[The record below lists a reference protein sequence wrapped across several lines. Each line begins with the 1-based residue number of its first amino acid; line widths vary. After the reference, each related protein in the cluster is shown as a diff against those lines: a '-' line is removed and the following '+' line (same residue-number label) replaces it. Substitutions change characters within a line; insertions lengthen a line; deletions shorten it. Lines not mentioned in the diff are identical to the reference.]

1 MELKLVCA
9 LKNDYR
15 FFRKYLVYYLPT
27 YKNEIERPYLHT
39 FDEYF
44 FCLKII
50 ELDKEFRNTLSKDEA
65 VALKEWSH
73 SANKSMSFIVK
84 NAFEKWK
91 RIFFKSKLFDDLNP
105 KLMGIVL
112 MALRI
117 QNDKTKTDIANSL
130 DVDRKTIH
138 LIERG
143 DRLPSLDLIY
153 KYSKLFN
160 VSIDKIIK
168 LASN

>member
-27 YKNEIERPYLHT
+27 YKNEIERPCLHT

-73 SANKSMSFIVK
+73 STNKSMSFIIK

-91 RIFFKSKLFDDLNP
+91 RIFFKE
-105 KLMGIVL
+105 KLMTDLDSFQVGLVL
-112 MALRI
+112 MALRK
-117 QNDKTKTDIANSL
+117 QNNKTISDLANAFNVS
-130 DVDRKTIH
+130 RKTIY
-138 LIERG
+138 LVENG
-143 DRLPSLDLIY
+143 DRLPSLNLVY
-153 KYSKLFN
+153 KYSNLFHI
-160 VSIDKIIK
+160 SIDEIVY
-168 LASN
+168 LAKK